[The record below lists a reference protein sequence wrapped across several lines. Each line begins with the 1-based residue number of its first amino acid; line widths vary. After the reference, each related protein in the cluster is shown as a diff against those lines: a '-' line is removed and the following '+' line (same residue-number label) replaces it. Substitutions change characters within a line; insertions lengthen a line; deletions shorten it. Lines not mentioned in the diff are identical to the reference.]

1 MTLKFIST
9 DKAPAA
15 VGPYSQGVRA
25 GNIIFTSG
33 QLPVDLATGEL
44 SKGDIQKE
52 TRLCLESVKAVLEAE
67 GATIENIAKVTVFV
81 TDMNN
86 FGTINKVYDE
96 FFNGHKPARSL
107 VQVSQLPKGADIEIE
122 AIAVL

>member
-15 VGPYSQGVRA
+15 VGPYSQGIRA
-25 GNIIFTSG
+25 ENIIFTSG
-33 QLPVDLATGEL
+33 QLPIDPNTGEL
-44 SKGDIQKE
+44 SKGDIKKE
-52 TRLCLESVKAVLEAE
+52 TRLCLENIKAILEAE
-67 GATIENIAKVTVFV
+67 GATIENIVKVTVFV
-81 TDMNN
+81 TDIYN
-86 FGTINKVYDE
+86 FGMINEVYEE

-107 VQVSQLPKGADIEIE
+107 VQVVQLPKGADIEIE